1 MTRIAGVFAFW
12 QNKCCETEACRFAF
26 KSFFH
31 TGFVHNASI
40 RQAVRKAVKIPAFG
54 NRKPFV
60 QVLPGL
66 LNTMGKRFGLNTK
79 KRYVVFYFKG
89 LHYRLFCSYKP
100 IRYFPFSPRAVA
112 TIYRAVCDNF
122 LLYIFSM
129 KHISILVPRGAILG
143 SLEGTRQLFTQ
154 VNSFVK
160 GRGEAPLFDVQLVG
174 LDAATP
180 LTGGLFTAHNHAMF
194 GDVKKTDLIIIPA
207 FDGDIDAAIEANKDF
222 TPWIVDQYRN
232 GAEVASLCMGAFL
245 LASTGLLSGKKCA
258 THWMAANDFRRMFPD
273 VTLVTEKIITDEYRL
288 YSSGG
293 AFSYLNLILYLIEK
307 YAGREMAILCAK
319 VFAIEI
325 ERESQLSF
333 TIFQG
338 QKAHADDQIKEA
350 QAFIEKNWAEK
361 ISVESLASMVAL
373 SRRAFER
380 RFKKAT
386 ANTANEYVQ
395 RVKMEAA
402 KMSLESTRENVN
414 EVMYKVGYNDTKAFR
429 STFKR
434 ITGLSP
440 LEYRNKYR
448 EMGER
453 QIA

>member
-1 MTRIAGVFAFW
+1 
-12 QNKCCETEACRFAF
+12 
-26 KSFFH
+26 
-31 TGFVHNASI
+31 
-40 RQAVRKAVKIPAFG
+40 
-54 NRKPFV
+54 
-60 QVLPGL
+60 
-66 LNTMGKRFGLNTK
+66 
-79 KRYVVFYFKG
+79 
-89 LHYRLFCSYKP
+89 
-100 IRYFPFSPRAVA
+100 
-112 TIYRAVCDNF
+112 
-122 LLYIFSM
+122 M
-129 KHISILVPRGAILG
+129 KHISILVPKGAILG

-154 VNSFVK
+154 VNYFFRE
-160 GRGEAPLFDVQLVG
+160 RGMSPLFDVQLVG
-174 LDAATP
+174 LTSATP
-180 LTGGLFTAHNHAMF
+180 LTGGLFTAHNHTVYNE
-194 GDVKKTDLIIIPA
+194 VKKTNLIVIPA
-207 FDGDIDAAIEANKDF
+207 FDGDIPQAIENNKEF
-222 TPWIVDQYRN
+222 IPWIVDQYRS

-245 LASTGLLSGKKCA
+245 LASTGLLNGKKCA
-258 THWMAANDFRRMFPD
+258 THWMAANAFRSMFPEVD
-273 VTLVTEKIITDEYRL
+273 LVTEKIITDEHRI

-325 ERESQLSF
+325 ERDSQLSF

-338 QKAHADDQIKEA
+338 QKDHNDEPIKEA
-350 QAFIEKNWAEK
+350 QAFIEKNYQDK
-361 ISVESLASMVAL
+361 ITVDQLASMLAL

-386 ANTANEYVQ
+386 ANTVNEYIQ

-402 KMSLESTRENVN
+402 KMSLETSRDNVN

-429 STFKR
+429 TTFKR

-448 EMGER
+448 EIAEK